1 MNHPEKDRKGTI
13 EAWLAAMGVTSTPIN
28 DPQALWHIQVNYP
41 PGSPHIMHVACP
53 KLTPEAVVILS
64 KMDIG
69 RDLLDNFD
77 GLDTDAKDEFL
88 WKLRETL
95 NTPRVDFKLE
105 GVSAPQECPTAIVTS
120 SVRYFEG
127 VTLDSFARTVGCVF
141 KTELSAQW
149 VIFRYLAP
157 KSYGN
162 GDRFDFKR
170 LGM

>member
-1 MNHPEKDRKGTI
+1 MKPVQDERKETV
-13 EAWLAAMGVTSTPIN
+13 ERWLTAMGVTTTTIN
-28 DPQALWHIQVNYP
+28 DPQALWHLQFNYP
-41 PGSPHIMHVACP
+41 TGSPHIMHAVCP
-53 KLTPEAVVILS
+53 KQTPEAVVVLS
-64 KMDIG
+64 SITVGD
-69 RDLLDNFD
+69 DFLQNFETLDP
-77 GLDTDAKDEFL
+77 DAKDEFL

-95 NTPRVDFKLE
+95 NTPRVDFQMN
-105 GVSAPQECPTAIVTS
+105 GATGPQDCPKNVVTS

-141 KTELSAQW
+141 KTELSALW
-149 VIFRYLAP
+149 VMHRYLAP